1 MYQKVNHQQPK
12 KSLINATKRLIKEK
26 EKENWDGKL
35 QTLQVQGKFAEAV
48 ALEEETRLWS
58 RIMDGL
64 PKGQLSFLLRTSSDT
79 LPTPMN
85 LHRWR
90 YRVSASCPLCQQ
102 SMCTIAHILNGCPS
116 SLNDGRYTWRHV
128 SVLYSIYQDLTN
140 LLGSH
145 SVTIY
150 VYADLLGLRASEQP
164 PATLPL
170 HICAT
175 SSRPDIVIVK
185 GVELHFLELTV
196 CGNTPTA
203 IQNANQRKSNKT
215 EYLHLLSDCRRKG
228 WAASYHT
235 IEIGTLG
242 HYNPVAPR
250 QLSGFS
256 KTISTSAWRQLLT
269 TASEVAINCSY
280 FLFSARS
287 SAVWPTNKPLFITS
301 RH

>member
-1 MYQKVNHQQPK
+1 M
-12 KSLINATKRLIKEK
+12 
-26 EKENWDGKL
+26 
-35 QTLQVQGKFAEAV
+35 
-48 ALEEETRLWS
+48 
-58 RIMDGL
+58 
-64 PKGQLSFLLRTSSDT
+64 
-79 LPTPMN
+79 
-85 LHRWR
+85 
-90 YRVSASCPLCQQ
+90 
-102 SMCTIAHILNGCPS
+102 
-116 SLNDGRYTWRHV
+116 
-128 SVLYSIYQDLTN
+128 LYSIYQDLTN

-150 VYADLLGLRASEQP
+150 ADLPGLRASEQP

-235 IEIGTLG
+235 IEIGALG

-250 QLSGFS
+250 QLSGLS